1 VFFALK
7 LSFDGPQ
14 ARELSTRIQ
23 EEVYLSALEAS
34 VELAAEL
41 GPHPAFAETR
51 ASAGALQPDLW
62 GVTPAQVER
71 YQAIKRDVASVGL
84 RNSLL
89 IAIAPTATIASIAGC
104 YECIEP
110 QVSNL
115 WKRETLSGDFLQV
128 NRFLVEDLKA
138 LGLWTDSTRAALKH
152 ANGSVQQLPGLP
164 DGLKSLYRTV
174 WELPM
179 RGLLDMAAE
188 RGPFIDQSQS
198 LNLFVESPSIG
209 ALSSMYFYAWKK
221 GLKTTYYLRSR
232 PATEIAKT
240 AVTLGGVVGTPP
252 PDSKRASPGNAA
264 TATATAAATAA
275 AAEIACS
282 LENPE
287 SCEACQ

>member
-1 VFFALK
+1 RA
-7 LSFDGPQ
+7 
-14 ARELSTRIQ
+14 LSTRIQ

-34 VELAAEL
+34 VELASEL

-51 ASAGALQPDLW
+51 AAAGALQPDLW
-62 GVTPAQVER
+62 AVAPVQMER
-71 YQAIKRDVASVGL
+71 YQVIKRGVASVGL

-128 NRFLVEDLKA
+128 NRFLVEDLRA
-138 LGLWTDSTRAALKH
+138 LGLWTDSTRAALKQ

-164 DGLKSLYRTV
+164 DQMKSLYRTV

-179 RGLLDMAAE
+179 RALLDMAAE

-240 AVTLGGVVGTPP
+240 VATRGADAGTPRTPP
-252 PDSKRASPGNAA
+252 PGPKPASPDN
-264 TATATAAATAA
+264 AA
-275 AAEIACS
+275 AAAIACS